1 MIAYRRAVQ
10 RTRDNAR
17 RAGLVVA
24 AMASLAGPPAFAAE
38 PGPWLA
44 QSRRGQIGMADY
56 DAEMA
61 KLPADARAQFSADL
75 GRLVQ
80 LLNNLFLNRAVAS
93 IARDE
98 GLDRD
103 PMIALQIEHQTERLL
118 TQAYIEKLDRTT
130 GEAFDRDSGE
140 VRGAGARALRDAG
153 AIAFACRSA
162 FASRGS
168 WSASGP
174 TGAKS
179 APGRRAE
186 ELRAKAA
193 AGEDFAMLARAFS
206 DEPPAKD
213 TGGNLGFIAAAN
225 VDPAFAAA
233 AFALKEP
240 GEVSPVVKTA
250 AGYEVIKFHERRAA
264 GLQPFDEARPEILAD
279 IRKAHIEETRA
290 AFQRSMFTDPPVSLN
305 EPAIEKINKEAR
317 STAKPIGDSRP
328 ANR

>member
-1 MIAYRRAVQ
+1 VTAQFRAVQ
-10 RTRDNAR
+10 RTRDIAR
-17 RAGLVVA
+17 KAGLVVA
-24 AMASLAGPPAFAAE
+24 AVASLAAPPVLAADADS
-38 PGPWLA
+38 WLA
-44 QSRRGQIGMADY
+44 QSRRGQVAMADY

-61 KLPADARAQFSADL
+61 KIPADARAQFSADL
-75 GRLVQ
+75 GRLIQ

-118 TQAYIEKLDRTT
+118 TQAYVEKLDRTT
-130 GEAFDRDSGE
+130 GEAFDRDPEKYAARARELYLTQADRFRLPERVRVSRILVRVRPDRGE
-140 VRGAGARALRDAG
+140 VGARE
-153 AIAFACRSA
+153 
-162 FASRGS
+162 
-168 WSASGP
+168 
-174 TGAKS
+174 
-179 APGRRAE
+179 RAE

-193 AGEDFAMLARAFS
+193 AGEDFATLARAFS

-250 AGYEVIKFHERRAA
+250 AGYEIIKFHERRAA
-264 GLQPFDEARPEILAD
+264 GVQPFDEARPEILAD
-279 IRKAHIEETRA
+279 IRKTHIEETRA

-328 ANR
+328 AKR